1 MIYEKTI
8 YILGISI
15 PIQKTVEYNPTDFI
29 SDAIMLDK
37 TSIEQEIMSYLCWK
51 QFLDSQSTCSKI
63 QDYFSRISKE
73 YSKDYIL
80 HQKTT

>member
-15 PIQKTVEYNPTDFI
+15 PLQKTIENDFI

-37 TSIEQEIMSYLCWK
+37 ASIEQEIMSYLCWK
-51 QFLDSQSTCSKI
+51 QFLESHSTCSRI